1 MFISKKKIMVIMYFF
16 LFQGIF
22 FSMKRLHH
30 NKTSYALNEANFNYL
45 IISTVHLLMKLL
57 A

>member
-1 MFISKKKIMVIMYFF
+1 MFISKKKNYGYLVFFFYFK
-16 LFQGIF
+16 GF

-45 IISTVHLLMKLL
+45 IISTVRLFMKLL